1 MDPVFIYW
9 SKIKFKGENNFKEFK
24 VTFSNGDN
32 LDGVIFKKNKDYYI
46 TSLSANININK
57 DLKELKDYEKIKEIS
72 KILNSIIEKGILH
85 LYKDMKLDINLKNI
99 DKLTPDKTKRR
110 LSVKSLEFFDEEIK
124 KKKTVSIYSQYEE
137 LKIFGLK
144 YNKENGIIYK
154 YTINIIEDEKNN
166 LFLEKKFFFDKSKVI
181 EKIREEYDQKNTIF
195 IRYNGQLKAY
205 KTEFT
210 EFLAKHIDK
219 RVDFDFMDL
228 IKKSRS
234 EFVSYFFEVIFGG
247 NLFPRKRPPH
257 IFTKGNS
264 GALTDLHPLAIN
276 FNDISIKGS
285 VDFYITPELYE
296 KKHSIFKKVP
306 EIPSINI
313 TKNELDKLRREL
325 NDNNFTVSKLYGFR
339 NIKAYSIYPIL
350 SINDFIMPD
359 FNVNITVKKE
369 KEKVDDNIRK
379 IFEGSFYVLDNKVN
393 TSKKTEIISK
403 TKRSAAI
410 KNTSPEKIEEYLGG
424 QYFHLKKL
432 TKEVD
437 LKSLNRVYENFF
449 LYDLENIIKP
459 SFTTELQKEFNI
471 YGLINFSGEVKED
484 KKLKIISPRNN
495 LKFELEKDIYKTELK
510 LELNKVHNK
519 KTFDIVDDN
528 VFNFGILS
536 TKKRKKIGEKRIMN
550 SEVIDSVI
558 IIGIQNT
565 EYAYLNP
572 VHIHIKSESVIRRLL
587 TNKNNKYRFLLKS
600 LIFSSNITND
610 TDVIFL
616 VVDGLNNAKQ
626 VFINEK
632 LESSIGV
639 CYLTEIKDWDIIKGQ
654 SKRTQAVFSDSEDFS
669 QQTNHFSFAFTTR
682 NLSDILKFSLTL
694 VDGENK
700 PIKFKDGEDK
710 IPLVTFEIQVIK

>member
-1 MDPVFIYW
+1 
-9 SKIKFKGENNFKEFK
+9 
-24 VTFSNGDN
+24 
-32 LDGVIFKKNKDYYI
+32 
-46 TSLSANININK
+46 
-57 DLKELKDYEKIKEIS
+57 
-72 KILNSIIEKGILH
+72 
-85 LYKDMKLDINLKNI
+85 MKLDINLKNI

-195 IRYNGQLKAY
+195 IRYNGQLKVY

-276 FNDISIKGS
+276 FNNISIKGS

-379 IFEGSFYVLDNKVN
+379 IFERSFYVLDNKVN

-710 IPLVTFEIQVIK
+710 IPLVTLEIQVIK